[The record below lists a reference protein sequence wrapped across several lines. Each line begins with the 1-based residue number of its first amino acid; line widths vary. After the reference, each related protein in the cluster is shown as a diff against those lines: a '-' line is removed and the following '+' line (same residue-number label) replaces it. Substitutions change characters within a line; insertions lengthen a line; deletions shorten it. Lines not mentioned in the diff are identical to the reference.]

1 MPDTSTS
8 APDAP
13 RIAIIGTGNSV
24 NNHLTAIRA
33 LGERV
38 QLVAAVDLDEAR
50 VKAVSEANN
59 IPKWYTDVE
68 TMLAAEQPDL
78 VSIITPPATHK
89 DLAVTC
95 LEAGAWVY
103 CEKPLCASL
112 AEFDEIEAAETRT
125 GRYVSTVFQWRFGSA
140 AKHLKGLMAEG
151 VLGRPLVGVCNT
163 LWYRTPD
170 YYRVPW
176 RGKWKTELGGPTMTL
191 GIHLMDLF
199 LWLMGEWTEVRAMTA
214 TLDRDIEV
222 EDVSMALVKFQ
233 NGAVGTITNSVLSP
247 RQESYLRLDFQQATV
262 EVNALYRYSNE
273 NWRFSLPDGV
283 ANPELNAQWGSLTDN
298 VSGRHEVQLSEI
310 LEAMAHK
317 TRPPVSGNEAR
328 RILTF
333 TASLYKSAYTGEP
346 VYSDSITPDD
356 PFYYGVGNGIHSSI
370 GLNGGKNAS
379 PVTPAIGN

>member
-1 MPDTSTS
+1 MPDNAATARAAT
-8 APDAP
+8 
-13 RIAIIGTGNSV
+13 RIAIVGTGNSV

-38 QLVAAVDLDEAR
+38 ELVAAVDLDEAR
-50 VKAVSEANN
+50 VKAVGAANN
-59 IPKWYTDVE
+59 IPHCYTDVE
-68 TMLAAEQPDL
+68 TMLAAQQPDL
-78 VSIITPPATHK
+78 VCIITPPATHK
-89 DLAVTC
+89 DIAITC

-112 AEFDEIEAAETRT
+112 AEFDEIEAAEQRT

-140 AKHLKGLMAEG
+140 AKHLKTLMAENT
-151 VLGRPLVGVCNT
+151 LGRPLVGVCNT

-199 LWLMGEWTEVRAMTA
+199 LWLMGDWAEVRAMTA

-222 EDVSMALVKFQ
+222 EDVSMALVRFKG
-233 NGAVGTITNSVLSP
+233 GAVGTITNSVLSP

-262 EVNALYRYSNE
+262 EVNALYRYANE

-283 ANPELNAQWGSLTDN
+283 VKPELNAQWARLTEN
-298 VSGRHEVQLSEI
+298 VSGRHEVQLAEI
-310 LEAMAHK
+310 LDAMATN
-317 TRPPVSGNEAR
+317 TRPPVSGDEAR
-328 RILTF
+328 RILAF
-333 TASLYKSAYTGEP
+333 TASLYKSAHTGEP
-346 VYSDSITPDD
+346 VLNGGITPDD
-356 PFYYGVGNGIHSSI
+356 PFYYGVGNGL
-370 GLNGGKNAS
+370 GLGTGING
-379 PVTPAIGN
+379 TPTPQAIGQ